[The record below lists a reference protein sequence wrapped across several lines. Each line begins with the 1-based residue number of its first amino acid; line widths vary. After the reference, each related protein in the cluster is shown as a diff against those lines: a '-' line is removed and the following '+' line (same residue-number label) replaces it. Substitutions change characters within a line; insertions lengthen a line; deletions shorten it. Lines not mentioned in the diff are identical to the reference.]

1 MSLKRKRDGKDE
13 PEEAPPRQV
22 TKVTQ
27 EQDVHPSTGSSAET
41 LVDPLPATTPTPPVD
56 FTPPAGWQAPE
67 PVVVANAGHYQHFID
82 RLAWGAQWEFA
93 RYINTGF
100 DVTFL
105 DIPKLV
111 GLSELST
118 NATAAPEVKKLVE
131 RTKKAVPQSAGQ
143 ADPASDEYTAAYA
156 RELSAKLPWNELDK
170 EEEIL
175 RDHPLG
181 GLGCNHD
188 KPFLANDPDWYGGKV
203 HFTAQ
208 LHKERRGEYRLNLD
222 RPALGSS
229 NRFTRRFGSR
239 RFIRVRVPKG
249 LLWEAKGD
257 ELPEYFKRPF
267 IVGNAVFR
275 AFYAKEQNVFLFRTN
290 EAVLRHGGNYGVV
303 PSAPGSKMARE
314 EYSLLDLIKWHND
327 LELNADQ
334 AMAKWAARFALGLSN
349 SIPGIRLEAHH
360 IRFQD
365 DIICE
370 AFAGPGKP
378 PSEMQM
384 TDGCGFAN
392 RAVMRALKGKFPSWQ
407 DEPTA
412 IQCRIGGAKGLLLV
426 RHDLTADEEIHP
438 TVWLRPSQLKIK
450 YTSLPLNECL
460 LPPDS
465 DPALLTI
472 DVLRASRMHSPARLS
487 IETITNLAEN
497 GVPHECFKELFKVN
511 LQERLDALL
520 QYKEPA
526 DMPLLWN
533 AIAREGGVITARIVR
548 EAAGVARAAG
558 YVADD
563 YDDDVEADDEDGL
576 DGLDKALRE
585 QSSAWWEDPI
595 SGLPSSLEET
605 CLTLLESGFIPK
617 TCPVLR
623 AKLRE
628 VAKRVVTTFETRCK
642 FSVPMS
648 CSAFIVPDPYG
659 VLGPNE
665 IHVKCS
671 RRAFIDQEGRATDL
685 VIGDALVTRHPCK
698 VPSDVQKV
706 KAVFNDRLRHYCD
719 VIVISTKSHM
729 WQGQSLN
736 RHLASLTGGGDYD
749 GDTMEV
755 FWDPLIVNSFE
766 EPDPHLFASEPPE
779 VQQCLLKST
788 RPVSAFLRE
797 VPPTAPAEYRIFALQ
812 EYLLGALKRSHAST
826 YSIWWEKCTYAL
838 GYSHRETVFLAYMF
852 CALLDG
858 IKTGVTINP
867 EAFERHQKQWGPGAL
882 RWKVEMKERGETP
895 GNANPFREVKRQS
908 LPRFI
913 MDILSEHVKV
923 ICKKQLNRIYAETRA
938 DKDRGSCRDED
949 LARPWL
955 DAERRAAEL
964 RDVGEKGMSEELERI
979 KQHVESLW
987 KEKRTQGGRG
997 TSGKAS
1003 FTELPIERR
1012 QDILRQQSRDFHAS
1026 PTGLRYFDD
1035 PTTIKASYAYIYDYE
1050 HAAGK
1055 WSRFPWDV
1063 AARALC
1069 EIKAKA
1075 KGGPKTLAEDFH
1087 RWMTISPV
1095 YLRHRA
1101 QNA

>member
-1 MSLKRKRDGKDE
+1 MELNRR
-13 PEEAPPRQV
+13 
-22 TKVTQ
+22 
-27 EQDVHPSTGSSAET
+27 
-41 LVDPLPATTPTPPVD
+41 PT
-56 FTPPAGWQAPE
+56 
-67 PVVVANAGHYQHFID
+67 NM
-82 RLAWGAQWEFA
+82 L
-93 RYINTGF
+93 
-100 DVTFL
+100 
-105 DIPKLV
+105 
-111 GLSELST
+111 
-118 NATAAPEVKKLVE
+118 
-131 RTKKAVPQSAGQ
+131 
-143 ADPASDEYTAAYA
+143 
-156 RELSAKLPWNELDK
+156 
-170 EEEIL
+170 L
-175 RDHPLG
+175 RMH
-181 GLGCNHD
+181 
-188 KPFLANDPDWYGGKV
+188 V

-208 LHKERRGEYRLNLD
+208 LHKEKDDQYRLKLD

-229 NRFTRRFGSR
+229 NRFSRRFGSR
-239 RFIRVRVPKG
+239 RFIRVRVPKD
-249 LLWEAKGD
+249 LLWKAKDD
-257 ELPEYFKRPF
+257 ELQKYFRRPF
-267 IVGNAVFR
+267 VVGNVVFR

-290 EAVLRHGGNYGVV
+290 EEFRRCDDGCSVFS
-303 PSAPGSKMARE
+303 PSPHSARARTE
-314 EYSLLDLIKWHND
+314 HSLLDLIRWHND
-327 LELNADQ
+327 LELNSDQ

-349 SIPGIRLEAHH
+349 SIPGIRLDAHR
-360 IRFQD
+360 IGFQP

-370 AFAGPGKP
+370 AFQGPGKP

-392 RAVMRALKGKFPSWQ
+392 RAVMRALHAKFPSWQ

-426 RHDLTADEEIHP
+426 RHDLPADEEVHP
-438 TVWLRPSQLKIK
+438 KVWLRPSQLKIK
-450 YTSLPLNECL
+450 YTSLPLDECL

-472 DVLRASRMHSPARLS
+472 DVLRASRMHTPARLS

-497 GVPHECFKELFKVN
+497 GVPHERFKELFRVN

-533 AIAREGGVITARIVR
+533 AVAREGGVITARIVR

-558 YVADD
+558 YVAED
-563 YDDDVEADDEDGL
+563 YDDDVGDDDEDGL

-605 CLTLLESGFIPK
+605 CMTLLESGFIPK

-628 VAKRVVTTFETRCK
+628 VAKKVVTTFETRCK
-642 FSVPMS
+642 FSVQMS

-671 RRAFIDQEGRATDL
+671 RRSFMDQEGRLTDI

-706 KAVFNDRLRHYCD
+706 KAVFNDKLRHYCD

-729 WQGQSLN
+729 WQGEPLN

-755 FWDPLIVNSFE
+755 FWDPIIVSSFK
-766 EPDPHLFASEPPE
+766 EPDPRLFASEPPE
-779 VQQCLLKST
+779 VQQCLSKST
-788 RPVSAFLRE
+788 KAVSAFLRE
-797 VPPTAPAEYRIFALQ
+797 VPPTAAAEYRIFALQ

-838 GYSHRETVFLAYMF
+838 GYSHPETVFLAYMF

-858 IKTGVTINP
+858 IKTGVTISS
-867 EAFERHQKQWGPGAL
+867 EAFEKHQKKWGPGAL
-882 RWKVEMKERGETP
+882 EWKVEMKETGKAP
-895 GNANPFREVKRQS
+895 SNGNPYAKVQRKS
-908 LPRFI
+908 LPLFI
-913 MDILSEHVKV
+913 MDALSRHVKTV
-923 ICKKQLNRIYAETRA
+923 CKEQLSRIYEETKA
-938 DKDRGSCRDED
+938 DRDQRSCRDED

-964 RDVGEKGMSEELERI
+964 RERGDKGMSEELEQI
-979 KQHVESLW
+979 KQHVEKLW
-987 KEKRTQGGRG
+987 KEKRTQGGR
-997 TSGKAS
+997 TSTGKAF

-1012 QDILRQQSRDFHAS
+1012 QDILRQQSRDFHAG
-1026 PTGLRYFDD
+1026 PAGLHYFDD
-1035 PTTIKASYAYIYDYE
+1035 PTTIKASYAYLYDYE
-1050 HAAGK
+1050 HASGK

-1101 QNA
+1101 QNG